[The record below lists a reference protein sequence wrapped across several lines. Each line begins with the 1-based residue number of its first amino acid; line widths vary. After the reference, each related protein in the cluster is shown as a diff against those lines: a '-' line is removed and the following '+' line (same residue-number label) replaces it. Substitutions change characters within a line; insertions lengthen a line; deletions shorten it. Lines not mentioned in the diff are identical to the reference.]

1 MSTTYESTIKTV
13 MSLAVVW
20 MVASPANPLEAQES
34 NLRIE
39 MSPATQEWRELWRLA
54 VSRGASAELVWA
66 DSTLIVASLDRNVH
80 IVAPRSE
87 PAVVWKKNFKGGFEA
102 KPIVDEDRIYLAET
116 LKGGRLV
123 AIDRRTKVILWTAN
137 AGDMVAAPVVT
148 ADRIY
153 TVSSIGVIKAF
164 NHSGLEMWSTELE
177 TRVVVT
183 PVLLTDRLVIA
194 ASEGTLYSV
203 DTAGGEIAE
212 SVNAEAG
219 LIWGQPVVR
228 RSGADET
235 VLYATLGGQVIEVAA
250 DLTIVQ
256 RRSFPSSFYTGPE
269 VAGDRLFLIGHE
281 GTLWAYDW
289 STAEIAWQRELEGTF
304 RAAPRVGA
312 GFVSVGNLS
321 KRLYLIDSRSGELTW
336 STDVDGAITSRPLV
350 HDNNLYVMT
359 ERGTIFAF
367 QPVGRRPSSYTQ

>member
-1 MSTTYESTIKTV
+1 MV
-13 MSLAVVW
+13 MSFGVACL
-20 MVASPANPLEAQES
+20 VASPASSLKAQES
-34 NLRIE
+34 NLRIAV
-39 MSPATQEWRELWRLA
+39 SHSAQEWREAWRLD

-87 PAVVWKKNFKGGFEA
+87 PTVIWKKNFKGGFEA

-123 AIDRRTKVILWTAN
+123 AVDRHTRMILWTAS

-153 TVSSIGVIKAF
+153 TVSSIGVVKAF

-177 TRVVVT
+177 TRVVAT

-194 ASEGTLYSV
+194 ASDGTLYSL
-203 DTAGGEIAE
+203 DSTGGEVAE
-212 SVNAEAG
+212 SVDAEAG

-228 RSGADET
+228 SSGVDQT

-256 RRSFPSSFYTGPE
+256 RRSFPSRFYTGPE
-269 VAGDRLFLIGHE
+269 AAGDRLYLIGHE

-312 GFVSVGNLS
+312 AFVSVGNLS
-321 KRLYLIDSRSGELTW
+321 KTLYLIDSGSGEVIW
-336 STDVDGAITSRPLV
+336 STDVDGAITSRPLI
-350 HDNNLYVMT
+350 HNNDLYVMT
-359 ERGTIFAF
+359 ERGTVFAF
-367 QPVGRRPSSYTQ
+367 QPVGSSP

>member
-1 MSTTYESTIKTV
+1 MSTTYEPAIKTV
-13 MSLAVVW
+13 LSFAVAW
-20 MVASPANPLEAQES
+20 LVAFPANPVEAQES
-34 NLRIE
+34 NLRVV
-39 MSPATQEWRELWRLA
+39 MSPTTQEWREVWRLD

-102 KPIVDEDRIYLAET
+102 KPIVDDDRIYLAET

-123 AIDRRTKVILWTAN
+123 AIDRRTKMILWAAD

-153 TVSSIGVIKAF
+153 TVSSIGVVKSF
-164 NHSGLEMWSTELE
+164 NHAGLEMWSTELE
-177 TRVVVT
+177 TRVVTT

-194 ASEGTLYSV
+194 ASDGILYSV
-203 DTAGGEIAE
+203 DSTGGEVTE
-212 SVNAEAG
+212 SVYAEAG
-219 LIWGQPVVR
+219 LIWGQPVI
-228 RSGADET
+228 RSQGADET
-235 VLYATLGGQVIEVAA
+235 VLYATLDGQVIEVSA

-256 RRSFPSSFYTGPE
+256 RRSFPSRFYTGPE

-321 KRLYLIDSRSGELTW
+321 KTLYLIDSGSGELIW

-367 QPVGRRPSSYTQ
+367 QPVGSTP